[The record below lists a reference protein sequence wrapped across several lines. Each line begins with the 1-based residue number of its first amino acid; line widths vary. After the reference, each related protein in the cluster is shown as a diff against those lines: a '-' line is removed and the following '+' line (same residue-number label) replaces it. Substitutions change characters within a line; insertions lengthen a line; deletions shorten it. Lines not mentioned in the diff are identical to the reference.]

1 MSMSECSSALCQKTV
16 QHVMEFNGRK
26 GDWLCLWQV
35 LHPPDDWNRGGDFRI
50 WLFLWREKSWLSS
63 KSRDFSMPLFCV
75 SPTVAY
81 ERWPSFWN
89 ISVLCSWGCYLDS
102 YEFKT
107 IKHRENENLFY
118 NLSIWAVV
126 FLFRMG
132 CVGVCVCPL
141 Q

>member
-63 KSRDFSMPLFCV
+63 KSRDFSMPLFF
-75 SPTVAY
+75 AY
-81 ERWPSFWN
+81 RQQLHMKGDLPSEIFLRYAPGVVIW
-89 ISVLCSWGCYLDS
+89 IRMSSRPSSTEKMRICS
-102 YEFKT
+102 T
-107 IKHRENENLFY
+107 IWVFGLLFF
-118 NLSIWAVV
+118 
-126 FLFRMG
+126 FLEW
-132 CVGVCVCPL
+132 GVCVCPL